1 MRIFPYDVVDQTY
14 EWIIYEHDKRSNILY
29 NTIIFT
35 LVGVFVSFFYIYID
49 VGTVTLGSVQ
59 NRGVV
64 NVIIAPADGVLQIH
78 DIYENAKVK
87 QGDTIFTISD
97 LKNDYKYT
105 VCSPIS
111 GVCINT
117 SKLVEGLKIS
127 SGQQL
132 MEIVPDSEFCIECNV
147 SSKDVGLLRVGLPC
161 NIQVDAYNY
170 NQWGM
175 LNGVLIEISENPI
188 VSYQG
193 VFYKVYCS
201 VNENFLEL
209 KNGYRG
215 YLKRGMNVNCRFVV
229 NQRRIIDLLYDK
241 VENWV
246 NPLK

>member
-1 MRIFPYDVVDQTY
+1 MRIFPDSIVNQSY
-14 EWIIYEHDKRSNILY
+14 EWIVYEHGKRSNILY
-29 NTIIFT
+29 NMIIFAI
-35 LVGVFVSFFYIYID
+35 LGIFMSFFYIYID
-49 VGTVTLGSVQ
+49 VGIVTLGSVQ
-59 NRGVV
+59 YEGKV

-87 QGDTIFTISD
+87 QRDTIFTISD

-117 SKLVEGLKIS
+117 SKIVEGLKVS
-127 SGQQL
+127 LGQQL

-147 SSKDVGLLRVGLPC
+147 SSKDIGLLRVGLPC

-175 LNGVLIEISENPI
+175 LKGELIEISENPST
-188 VSYQG
+188 SYQG

-201 VNENFLEL
+201 VDENFLEL

-229 NQRRIIDLLYDK
+229 TRRRVIDLLYDK
-241 VENWV
+241 VENWI